1 MKAAYLPSASRKP
14 QVSRFLQEISKR
26 LHRLSVVVFPAR
38 AVAAHIVRPLQP
50 VLIEKAF
57 LDRIRAKGSSPAE
70 LREVAATLR
79 NLGHRNLALV
89 FEDEADARAV
99 ALKVEF
105 HQRRAELRQFG
116 QDLLDQGVEL

>member
-1 MKAAYLPSASRKP
+1 MILSFASLKP
-14 QVSRFLQEISKR
+14 QISIALKKIYSQ
-26 LHRLSVVVFPAR
+26 LVRLSVVVFPAR
-38 AVAAHIVRPLQP
+38 AVAAHIVRPLQS

-57 LDRIRAKGSSPAE
+57 LDRIRAKESTPAE

-99 ALKVEF
+99 ALKVEW
-105 HQRRAELRQFG
+105 HQRKEALRQDG
-116 QDLLDQGVEL
+116 KKLLDQGVEL